1 MYIKVNGI
9 NLYYEISG
17 QGNPVILV
25 HGNGES
31 SEIFDKTVDKLKNE
45 YSVYSPDSRCHG
57 HSDDAKEIS
66 YELMADDFIK
76 FIKELKINKPVFYG
90 FSDGGIIG
98 LLIAIKEPDL
108 LSGLIISGANI
119 NPFGLDTKTRL
130 QMKLEYLFKKD
141 KLTKMMLREPNIKT
155 SDLNKIKIQVN
166 VVVGENDLIKPE
178 HTELIAKSIKDSTL
192 EIVPGEDHG
201 SYIVHSDKLY
211 DIIEKYIKCSFL

>member
-1 MYIKVNGI
+1 MYVKVNDI
-9 NLYYEISG
+9 NLYYETKG
-17 QGNPVILV
+17 EGNPVILL

-31 SEIFDKTVDKLKNE
+31 HDIFDKTTERLQKD
-45 YSVYSPDSRCHG
+45 YTVYALDSRCHG
-57 HSDDAKEIS
+57 KSDNPEKIS
-66 YELMADDFIK
+66 YKLMADDVIEFIK
-76 FIKELKINKPVFYG
+76 ALNIEKPVLYG

-119 NPFGLDTKTRL
+119 NPYGLDSKTRL
-130 QMKLEYLFKKD
+130 QMKLEYLLKRD
-141 KLTKMMLREPNIKT
+141 KLTKLMLKEPNIKT
-155 SDLNKIKIQVN
+155 SDLKKIKIQVN
-166 VVVGENDLIKPE
+166 IVAGENDVIKPE

-192 EIVPGEDHG
+192 ETVPGEDHG